1 MMKKRDRLMV
11 YLGLLP
17 EEWETLNGSIRI
29 QMGMFLFRMR
39 NEYILQG
46 DFYEFKPY
54 IYGPSSVEIYEDLVD
69 MESEKLVKHI
79 DCVQQHRSTI
89 LEPKGTT
96 LFKTLVNSAE
106 PMDAVLI
113 ENLLAIKKWLK
124 NLNFVEMINYVY
136 MNYPDFTLRK
146 TASAHTLESL
156 V

>member
-1 MMKKRDRLMV
+1 MV

-17 EEWETLNGSIRI
+17 EDWGILNGSIRV

-39 NEYILQG
+39 NENILQ
-46 DFYEFKPY
+46 DEFYEFKPY
-54 IYGPSSVEIYEDLVD
+54 LYGPSSIEIYTDLST
-69 MESEKLVKHI
+69 MAAEKLVKHI
-79 DCVQQHRSTI
+79 DCVQQHRYTI

-124 NLNFVEMINYVY
+124 NLNFVEMLNYVY
-136 MNYPDFTLRK
+136 TNYPEYTLRK
-146 TASAHTLESL
+146 TATAHTLESL